1 MTSRSGL
8 TQWIGDFVSVA
19 SAKQARAA
27 GALRHLVGPG
37 LGVEDL
43 EEREERAAARH
54 QLEQALAA
62 SGGLAGRASARW
74 LDEEIGHQNNRES
87 VAELTAEIL
96 DEVDATGDSGE
107 EPALDPDWLNVFA
120 SHAEKASGDSLREM
134 WARVLAGEIRK
145 PGAVSLRTLQFA
157 STLDLPTAK
166 AIQAMA
172 SWVYNDNQFPQIAAQ
187 KLPYETLQLLHDEGL
202 IGSMDSNITNRIPL
216 PEGWT
221 AAMFGDMGVF
231 FKGLSG
237 QVVSLPGI
245 SVSRVAK
252 EFLGTISLTRDQ
264 TAPLAFAE
272 ELQKNDLI
280 QEIRV
285 GPCQR
290 KSDGTFDMPF
300 ATQITNWTRPTF
312 APPLTPGMPGMPYR
326 PPGT

>member
-1 MTSRSGL
+1 MTPRTGL
-8 TQWIGDFVSVA
+8 TQWIGALASAA

-27 GALRHLVGPG
+27 GALRHLVGPA
-37 LGVEDL
+37 LGAEDL

-62 SGGLAGRASARW
+62 SGGLAGRAGARW
-74 LDEEIGHQNNRES
+74 LDDEIDHQNNREF

-96 DEVDATGDSGE
+96 DEDDGTGDSGE

-120 SHAEKASGDSLREM
+120 SHAEKASGDSLRKM

-172 SWVYNDNQFPQIAAQ
+172 SWVYNGNQLPHLAAQ
-187 KLPYETLQLLHDEGL
+187 HLPFETMQLLHDEGL
-202 IGSMDSNITNRIPL
+202 IGSMDNDITTNITL
-216 PEGWT
+216 PDGWW
-221 AAMFGDMGVF
+221 AALFGNIAVF
-231 FKGLSG
+231 LRGTQG
-237 QVVSLPGI
+237 QVVSTPGI

-272 ELQKNDLI
+272 MLQSNGAI

-285 GPCQR
+285 GPFQR
-290 KSDGTFDMPF
+290 LPDGTFNMP
-300 ATQITNWTRPTF
+300 ADTVIRNWKRPVF
-312 APPLTPGMPGMPYR
+312 VPPSMPGMPGMPNR
-326 PPGT
+326 P